1 MGGAPKEIPLGD
13 AVTRASVTISAM
25 PMSHQPTQDHAR
37 ALAASW
43 QASVNRDSA
52 VPARTSIHTTGK
64 ELAIEALAEFI
75 AATIQDGKTLLLIV
89 PDDEWLPEL
98 SNALDLAL
106 RPLCLVLPGPGFA
119 AGIALRATLALL
131 KSRLARGGET
141 AYDAAWEAQR
151 TRLDQ
156 HEALWQLT
164 LNWSSNGDAYGAW
177 PAHVD
182 ELFPVCIIPGV
193 HAETMAA
200 AQRDLLLVLHPE
212 RMMASLPELLPRG
225 RHVLLLQ
232 GVEATA
238 AGLLVPVDEQTRL
251 AAEYRM
257 LAQELGDMEL
267 EFATVQAE
275 LAEFSRVYHAQVG
288 ARMAELDALQAR
300 IAACYADRISTDAA
314 AQHQAEQAQAQAER
328 SRNEQR
334 RFTELDRETEK
345 PFAPSSDIKRLFR
358 QLAQKIHPD
367 RAEDENDRA
376 WRTELM
382 SEANRAYRAGDEMVL
397 REILSQWQAGRH
409 DQPSEKSPD
418 AASPELARQV
428 SRMQRRLAEIEAEL
442 NRLLG
447 SRLYEL
453 FLAAG
458 LAHQRGRDLLREMVE
473 QLDAQIEQARSR
485 LEQLEA
491 A

>member
-1 MGGAPKEIPLGD
+1 MGDAPKEVRLGD
-13 AVTRASVTISAM
+13 AVKRASVTIAAM
-25 PMSHQPTQDHAR
+25 PMSHQPTQENAR
-37 ALAASW
+37 ALASSW
-43 QASVNRDSA
+43 QASVDRASA
-52 VPARTSIHTTGK
+52 VPARTSIHSTGK
-64 ELAIEALAEFI
+64 DLTIEALAEFV
-75 AATIQDGKTLLLIV
+75 AATIHADKTLLLVI

-131 KSRLARGGET
+131 KSRLARGNET
-141 AYDAAWEAQR
+141 AYGAAWEAQR
-151 TRLDQ
+151 ARLDQ
-156 HEALWQLT
+156 HEPLWQLT
-164 LNWSSNGDAYGAW
+164 LNWSSTGDAYGAW

-182 ELFPVCIIPGV
+182 ELFPICIIPGV
-193 HAETMAA
+193 RAETIAGV
-200 AQRDLLLVLHPE
+200 QRDVLLILHPE
-212 RMMASLPELLPRG
+212 RMTASLPTLLMRG
-225 RHVLLLQ
+225 KRALLLQ
-232 GVEATA
+232 DVEATA
-238 AGLLVPVDEQTRL
+238 AGRLVPVDEQTRL

-288 ARMAELDALQAR
+288 ARMTELDALQAR
-300 IAACYADRISTDAA
+300 IAACYADRISADAA
-314 AQHQAEQAQAQAER
+314 AQHHAEQAQAQAER
-328 SRNEQR
+328 SRDEHR
-334 RFTELDRETEK
+334 HFSELDRETEK
-345 PFAPSSDIKRLFR
+345 PFAPSSDMKRLFR

-409 DQPSEKSPD
+409 DRPSDKSPD
-418 AASPELARQV
+418 APSPELARQV

-458 LAHQRGRDLLREMVE
+458 LAHQRGRDLLAEMVE

-485 LEQLEA
+485 LELLEA